1 MLGQVAQI
9 DFTPTLQ
16 AMRSRAAPSSPHLAD
31 VLVRPDLPFDFQ
43 DFGGLV
49 SIRFR

>member
-1 MLGQVAQI
+1 MLGQIAQI
-9 DFTPTLQ
+9 DFTPPE
-16 AMRSRAAPSSPHLAD
+16 AMRSRAAPASPHLAD